1 MVETKVKNLLSDEKA
16 LKEFLSFSKPE
27 DAQKFLESHGIESS
41 KEELK
46 IIADMLNKYEE
57 KGDFLNDAE
66 LENIAGG
73 VNYFITKTDA
83 EKNYNALNKEA
94 KNDLITSG
102 IFAAGAGLC
111 AGVAACLTEDKDSG
125 VAIGVG
131 ASVGALALYKL
142 IKSGKNKYD
151 ASWWKRLSNSLS

>member
-1 MVETKVKNLLSDEKA
+1 MVETKVKNLLSDEKL

-41 KEELK
+41 EEELK
-46 IIADMLNKYEE
+46 VIADMLNKYEE
-57 KGDFLNDAE
+57 KGDFLNDTE

-73 VNYFITKTDA
+73 ANYFITKTDA
-83 EKNYNALNKEA
+83 EKNHNELNNEA

-102 IFAAGAGLC
+102 IFAGAGLC
-111 AGVAACLTEDKDSG
+111 AGVAACLTDNTASG
-125 VAIGVG
+125 VAIGLG
-131 ASVGALALYKL
+131 ASAGALSLYKL
-142 IKSGKNKYD
+142 VKSGKNKYD